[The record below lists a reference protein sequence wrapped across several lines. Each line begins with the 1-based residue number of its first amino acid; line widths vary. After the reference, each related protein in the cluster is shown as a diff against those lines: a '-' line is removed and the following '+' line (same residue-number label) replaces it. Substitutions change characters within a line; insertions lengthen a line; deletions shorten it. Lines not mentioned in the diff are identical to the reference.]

1 MGLQIPT
8 TSPHH
13 SAKNKIDISR
23 GMGISKA
30 ITNAPLDTPYL
41 SEIPGYKV
49 AVDIVNQAATLVL
62 NFLDKK
68 NSTNTNQRK
77 PNGKK

>member
-1 MGLQIPT
+1 
-8 TSPHH
+8 
-13 SAKNKIDISR
+13 
-23 GMGISKA
+23 MGISKA